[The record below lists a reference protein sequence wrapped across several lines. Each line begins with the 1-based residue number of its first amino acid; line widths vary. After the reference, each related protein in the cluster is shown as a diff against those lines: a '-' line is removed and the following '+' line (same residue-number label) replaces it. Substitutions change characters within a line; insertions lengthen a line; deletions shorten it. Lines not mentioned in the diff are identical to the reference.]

1 MIDKLRQLAE
11 QRKWSEVKSEAETAY
26 GIKRQPA
33 YLPLI
38 CLANIHLNLQQ
49 VAQDAAKL
57 AEDAIDQLD
66 TAARVDMAAVYLLA
80 HQFDKASDLLETA
93 VQELPAYG
101 LALARLAQCRQMQG
115 DALSALAL
123 YRSALAAEPRRVQA
137 WIPYLR
143 LVMAELGKAKGAE
156 KTDKLGTLMSGL
168 REANEQVAAQR
179 AGLPA
184 DIAAQWQSQL
194 HAIQLQLWVQQGE
207 FTRAESWIEE
217 QAAQLL
223 ADAWCELAASL
234 AALQASHGQHDA
246 AEEGLRKALKVHP
259 ANALLTLQLVDL
271 ARLQGRD
278 QQAAALLLRAIDA
291 DKDNV
296 ALWARLSA
304 AFLQRDAGRARKAA
318 EKAIELAQA
327 QQPGPKLSASQAF
340 QQTLQARLALAHVES
355 DEQNFDLADKLY
367 KEILNEHPQF
377 VPALQGLGHQE
388 LQRGRI
394 DEAVALFERIRA
406 IDPVAGYTALINA
419 RKIPDDPKVLDRL
432 EQAARMPSMEGGVRS
447 GILFQLAA
455 AREKRKEYDHAF
467 ALAREANEASK
478 KLLGYDP
485 KAHRDRC
492 ARIRAR
498 FTKDLFEH
506 RKGYGSDATLPVFVL
521 GMPRSGTTLVEQII
535 AGHGQVFGAGELGI
549 IPQVIAGLQ
558 RWERHTGSG
567 RNYPDCIDDL
577 SAEVVKGIADHVL
590 GEFRSFDAE
599 AAYVVDKL
607 PHNFENIG
615 LIKFLFP
622 NAKIISVRRDPRD
635 IAMSNYFTDYQA
647 KHGGMGF
654 AYDLTWI
661 GEQLADH
668 NLLMHHWHQLF
679 PGEILEINYE
689 DVVENPEAMA
699 RRMLDYLGLPW
710 EPQVLNTAELDRPVK
725 TASVWQVRQPI
736 YKTSKAKWMNYQR
749 WLAPLIAGT
758 NAKIRPAPVEDMVSL
773 PVPGYLQAGVAA
785 FREGRLDDAELSC
798 KKLLHH
804 LPEHAAANFM
814 VGLVYVQKGY
824 LDEGLALMEKALRA
838 CPWKR
843 EWREDLIRACEL
855 AGQTE
860 KAEQLKKERGKSAGE
875 AAADPMA
882 GDSHFSAAA

>member
-1 MIDKLRQLAE
+1 MITKLRQLAE
-11 QRKWSEVKSEAETAY
+11 QRKWSEVKAQAETAY
-26 GIKRQPA
+26 GIRREPA
-33 YLPLI
+33 CLPLI
-38 CLANIHLNLQQ
+38 CLANIHLGLQQ
-49 VAQDAAKL
+49 VARETGQL
-57 AEDAIDQLD
+57 AEAALDQMD

-80 HQFDKASDLLETA
+80 HQFSKASALLEAA
-93 VQELPAYG
+93 VEESPTCG

-123 YRSALAAEPRRVQA
+123 YRSALTAEPRRVQA

-143 LVMAELGKAKGAE
+143 LVMAELGKARGAE
-156 KTDKLGTLMSGL
+156 HTDKLGTVVSGL
-168 REANEQVAAQR
+168 RKAYEQFEAQQAD
-179 AGLPA
+179 LSA
-184 DIAAQWQSQL
+184 DIAAQWQNQL
-194 HAIQLQLWVQQGE
+194 HGLQLQLWAQQGE
-207 FTRAESWIEE
+207 FTRAESWVEE
-217 QAAQLL
+217 QAAQLG
-223 ADAWCELAASL
+223 ADPWCELVAGLASL
-234 AALQASHGQHDA
+234 QARWGQHDA
-246 AEEGLRKALKVHP
+246 AEECLRKALQSHP
-259 ANALLTLQLVDL
+259 GNPILTLHLVDL

-278 QQAAALLLRAIDA
+278 QQAVALLLRAID
-291 DKDNV
+291 KQQDNV
-296 ALWARLSA
+296 ALWTRLSA
-304 AFLQRDAGRARKAA
+304 AFLHRDAGRARKAA
-318 EKAIELAQA
+318 EKAIVLAKDQQAGSELPAQ
-327 QQPGPKLSASQAF
+327 QAF
-340 QQTLQARLALAHVES
+340 QQHLQAKLALANVES
-355 DEQNFDLADKLY
+355 DEQNFEQAEKLY
-367 KEILNEHPQF
+367 KEILGEQPQY

-394 DEAVALFERIRA
+394 DEAVALFEQLRA

-419 RKIPDDPKVLDRL
+419 RKIPDDPKVLEKL
-432 EQAARMPSMEGGVRS
+432 ELTAHTPSMEGEVRT

-455 AREKRKEYDHAF
+455 AREKRKEYERAF

-478 KLLGYDP
+478 KRLDYDP

-498 FTKDLFEH
+498 FSKALFEH
-506 RKGYGSDATLPVFVL
+506 RQGFGSDATLPVYVL

-535 AGHGQVFGAGELGI
+535 AGHSQVFGAGELGI
-549 IPQVIAGLQ
+549 VPQVIAGLQ

-567 RNYPDCIDDL
+567 RNYPDCVDDL
-577 SAEVVKGIADHVL
+577 SREVVKGIADHVL
-590 GEFRSFDAE
+590 GELRSFDAD

-668 NLLMHHWHQLF
+668 NLMMHHWHQLF
-679 PGEILEINYE
+679 PGEILEISYE
-689 DVVENPEAMA
+689 DVVEDPEGMA
-699 RRMLDYLGLPW
+699 RKMLDYLALPW

-736 YKTSKAKWMNYQR
+736 YKTSKAKWMNYQQ
-749 WLAPLIAGT
+749 WLAPLIGGT
-758 NAKIRPAPVEDMVSL
+758 NAKIRPAPASDMVSL
-773 PVPGYLQAGVAA
+773 PVPGYLHAGVAA
-785 FREGRLDDAELSC
+785 LKDGNLDEAELNC

-804 LPEHAAANFM
+804 LPEHASANFL

-824 LDEGLALMEKALRA
+824 LDEGIALMEKAYHA

-843 EWREDLIRACEL
+843 EWRQDLIRACEL
-855 AGQTE
+855 AGQQE
-860 KAEQLKKERGKSAGE
+860 KADLLKKEPSTPDRRG
-875 AAADPMA
+875 AADPMA
-882 GDSHFSAAA
+882 EPANLASAA